1 MIENLARDLVV
12 RRRFFTLLMV
22 AGALMLG
29 VILALIIANTRTVQP
44 APPQTTQSAGSAA
57 AVAPPTTQAV
67 VPSTSAPAAPQA
79 TAAPQPA
86 AIGLRMADFTTACQE
101 QYGDTAAT
109 AKIARNTSEPP
120 SYWVKCFV
128 QGANVGG
135 ISLDDYCGTVEPG
148 TRSYNPKRF
157 DYKVAD
163 HQWLSWECV
172 PA

>member
-1 MIENLARDLVV
+1 MIANLARDPVI
-12 RRRFFTLLMV
+12 RRRLFTIIMV

-29 VILALIIANTRTVQP
+29 VTLALLVANIRTVQP
-44 APPQTTQSAGSAA
+44 VPAQASQSSGSAV
-57 AVAPPTTQAV
+57 AVTPPATQAV
-67 VPSTSAPAAPQA
+67 VPSASAPAAPPA

-86 AIGLRMADFTTACQE
+86 AIRLRLADFTTACQE
-101 QYGDTAAT
+101 QYADTAT

-135 ISLDDYCGTVEPG
+135 ISLDDYCRTVEPG
-148 TRSYNPKRF
+148 TRSDNPKRF
-157 DYKVAD
+157 DYKVED
-163 HQWLSWECV
+163 HPWLSWVCV

>member
-44 APPQTTQSAGSAA
+44 VPSTTPQSPGSAV
-57 AVAPPTTQAV
+57 AVTPPTTQAA
-67 VPSTSAPAAPQA
+67 VPSAPAPTAPPA

-135 ISLDDYCGTVEPG
+135 ISLDDYCRRIRPG
-148 TRSYNPKRF
+148 TRSDNPKRF
-157 DYKVAD
+157 DYTVAD
-163 HQWLSWECV
+163 HPWLSWECI